1 MCCFFFNRK
10 NSNRKEN
17 ASMDTENRRTV
28 ERSETI
34 TSRIGSAV
42 QKCKQKF
49 QRKSPERNYE
59 TPVLYRQEREYDQ
72 LNSPMLPA
80 EVVYAEPSALSSGN
94 IEQDELGYLVSQGGE
109 TNGYTYIVT
118 ADGGAA
124 GSLSDPPQGH
134 GGIDCGNP
142 VYEDMCMKDVI
153 VGTSGKQDVSDP
165 STQNTS
171 AVSRDPVTKLRP
183 HEYLNSP
190 VIGRLLTD
198 EQKQSKPNERTLEIA
213 IVNDTYDDKL
223 CKSST
228 SHTDNS
234 DAKLSATNGNS
245 ETVSKNVKGNKIR
258 NIILKLQ
265 GASDA

>member
-1 MCCFFFNRK
+1 MLLFFFRRK
-10 NSNRKEN
+10 NSNWKEN
-17 ASMDTENRRTV
+17 STMDTQNRRSV

-34 TSRIGSAV
+34 TSKIGSAV

-124 GSLSDPPQGH
+124 GSLSDPPPAH

-171 AVSRDPVTKLRP
+171 AISRDPATKLRP

-198 EQKQSKPNERTLEIA
+198 EQKQSKSNERTLEIA